1 MAIYLG
7 VFLITLSGLIFEI
20 GLTRIYSATIWYHF
34 AFVAISVALLGW
46 GVGGFA
52 LHVGKRWIK
61 PTLGHAA
68 VLSALYGLSIPIAL
82 WIIVI
87 YPFRLD
93 RLGLYF
99 LTPLAPFFLA
109 GVALS
114 MAFHLRR
121 EIAASLYFADLVGA
135 ALGALVVTLL
145 LQAFGGETTVLIV
158 GVLPLLASAAFSR
171 RAAPIALV
179 GAAVLIGVAITN
191 ERSDVFRVTPGELK
205 AMHRH
210 MTELPSARITQ
221 TGWNAYSRID
231 AVEGFEPPYLA
242 RLYIDSDAWTNVLQW
257 NGDLEGVRDFSTW

>member
-1 MAIYLG
+1 MRLYLG
-7 VFLITLSGLIFEI
+7 VFLLTLSGLMFEI

-52 LHVGKRWIK
+52 LHVAKRYFK

-82 WIIVI
+82 WIIVV

-121 EIAASLYFADLVGA
+121 EIAASVCFRDPA
-135 ALGALVVTLL
+135 
-145 LQAFGGETTVLIV
+145 
-158 GVLPLLASAAFSR
+158 
-171 RAAPIALV
+171 RAAR
-179 GAAVLIGVAITN
+179 GAWV
-191 ERSDVFRVTPGELK
+191 
-205 AMHRH
+205 
-210 MTELPSARITQ
+210 
-221 TGWNAYSRID
+221 
-231 AVEGFEPPYLA
+231 VE
-242 RLYIDSDAWTNVLQW
+242 
-257 NGDLEGVRDFSTW
+257 